1 MRAVVDDPEWD
12 NQLTDYEV
20 LVDRLR
26 EERLDRD
33 TGMTIGQMQEV
44 ANAVTQ
50 YYRDAGFILAQ
61 AFIPAQEVADG
72 EVTIEVL
79 EGTLGSVLAEGNKN
93 FSDEVLAAP
102 FQDLI
107 DAPVTA
113 SSIESS
119 ILLLTDLAG
128 LGVFGVFQ
136 PGQEVGTSDLILKV
150 QQERTWEASARYD
163 NHGTRFTGE
172 RRVFTELTLNNMAR
186 RGDRLSWT
194 MLQQYEPKN
203 SFFGSLKYERPIFMP
218 GLSLTALYSRNSF
231 DVGAELR
238 ALNVGGVSKTGT
250 AFLKYAVLRSR
261 QKNLYVQ
268 AGASRK
274 QAETK
279 VDRAVVA
286 RDDLSVFE
294 SSVIFDLIDPAT
306 RSINIGSLGVS
317 VGLGDLLGGMGDHDT
332 VATRQIPPTRTTG
345 SGKFADNAF
354 KKVVASFSRIQTLYD
369 NLSAILRMEGQWSP
383 SILTSTEQYHIG
395 GPSNLRAYPP
405 SEFLMD
411 TAFFG
416 SVEFEADIPGLA
428 DTPSPFKNLNWG
440 DLLHV
445 SFFTDYAYGNL
456 HSPGVAD
463 EASVSVGGVGLGMNF
478 SIPGQ
483 FSSRVQVAYP
493 TNQDADPSDGDTSHW
508 WFDFSY
514 SF

>member
-12 NQLTDYEV
+12 NQLADYEV

-345 SGKFADNAF
+345 SGKFADNVNRAG
-354 KKVVASFSRIQTLYD
+354 
-369 NLSAILRMEGQWSP
+369 IL
-383 SILTSTEQYHIG
+383 
-395 GPSNLRAYPP
+395 
-405 SEFLMD
+405 
-411 TAFFG
+411 
-416 SVEFEADIPGLA
+416 
-428 DTPSPFKNLNWG
+428 G
-440 DLLHV
+440 DSLV
-445 SFFTDYAYGNL
+445 
-456 HSPGVAD
+456 
-463 EASVSVGGVGLGMNF
+463 
-478 SIPGQ
+478 
-483 FSSRVQVAYP
+483 
-493 TNQDADPSDGDTSHW
+493 
-508 WFDFSY
+508 
-514 SF
+514 